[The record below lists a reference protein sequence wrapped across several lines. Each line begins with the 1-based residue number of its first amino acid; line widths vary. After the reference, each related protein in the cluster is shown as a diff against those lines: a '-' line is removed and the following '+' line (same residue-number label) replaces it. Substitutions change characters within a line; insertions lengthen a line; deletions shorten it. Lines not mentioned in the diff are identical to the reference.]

1 MRGADSVIVTEDNSK
16 ERLQGL
22 SAESA
27 RGKESMGPRES
38 DGGVQYAALADRCLV
53 KSRDKRVF
61 VTVMSNAVRV

>member
-1 MRGADSVIVTEDNSK
+1 MRRADSVIVTEDNSK

-22 SAESA
+22 SA

-53 KSRDKRVF
+53 TRDKRVF
-61 VTVMSNAVRV
+61 VTGHE